1 MFLFL
6 WSSIANT
13 IGNGLQM
20 VKMVIMMV
28 IEAFIIPWSRSLWW
42 QDRPRAPGGEG
53 EDGRQGGETRP
64 GARSQASL
72 FNGGVKYLLG
82 LVF

>member
-20 VKMVIMMV
+20 VKMVIMMMIMLV
-28 IEAFIIPWSRSLWW
+28 IEAFSHTLEQESVVAGSAKGSKW
-42 QDRPRAPGGEG
+42 
-53 EDGRQGGETRP
+53 
-64 GARSQASL
+64 
-72 FNGGVKYLLG
+72 
-82 LVF
+82 